1 MCLNI
6 RKPYIQ
12 SFMYFSFHQKL
23 CTQKKKSKL
32 IHKRKRFWHQ
42 DQNSA
47 RQQGTWTFFGDID
60 IYSRFVLFKILSTV
74 DVHDYFLQDIGIFFI
89 KNFRRITFEMC
100 NDQLF
105 PSFLRCKKCVCV
117 YNYRRTNRK
126 KKSILPGNLSKKPI
140 SSLIACTYGIYHIIL
155 RIKLS
160 TYVLGILWYW
170 ININI

>member
-1 MCLNI
+1 VSKYTKTLYTI
-6 RKPYIQ
+6 FHVFQ
-12 SFMYFSFHQKL
+12 FSSKTLHP
-23 CTQKKKSKL
+23 KKK
-32 IHKRKRFWHQ
+32 I
-42 DQNSA
+42 QN
-47 RQQGTWTFFGDID
+47 QFIKGNDFGIRIRILRGRRALENVFEDID
-60 IYSRFVLFKILSTV
+60 IYSPFVLFKILSTV

-105 PSFLRCKKCVCV
+105 PSSLRCKKCVCV
-117 YNYRRTNRK
+117 CVCNYRRTSRK

-160 TYVLGILWYW
+160 TYVLGIL
-170 ININI
+170 